1 MDPEYLSILM
11 CPKTKGS
18 LRVATDSE
26 IAQIQDRQ
34 KANNPEAELLE
45 AALVSESGAWAYPVR
60 DGIPVLLAD
69 ESIPL
74 ESPQNRPPSS

>member
-11 CPKTKGS
+11 CPQSKSS
-18 LRVATDSE
+18 LRMATVAE
-26 IAQIQDRQ
+26 IERVHAWQ
-34 KANNPEAELLE
+34 KSSNPDAELLE
-45 AALVSESGAWAYPVR
+45 AALVSESGAWAYPIR

-74 ESPQNRPPSS
+74 GPVS